1 MDVTPL
7 HIILAVVAVF
17 LIFGPKRL
25 PKREPKAQ
33 STKSIK
39 VARERANAR
48 PAQPILPS
56 GPTFGPNYAAGRAP
70 SPLQLRAAERP
81 LPPLGQPE
89 GARPQFSKT
98 DTEGSPLPHEMLRV

>member
-7 HIILAVVAVF
+7 HIILAVLAVF
-17 LIFGPKRL
+17 IIFGPKRL
-25 PKREPKAQ
+25 PGRKHEEA
-33 STKSIK
+33 SVK
-39 VARERANAR
+39 VAKERVNVR
-48 PAQPILPS
+48 PAQPILRAEPD
-56 GPTFGPNYAAGRAP
+56 FGHGHAAGRAP